1 MAHGPVAQALCLC
14 SYRSFARE
22 PHNPPQFSALSPRP
36 PRPKNN
42 PQKSKKPGRVA
53 PGLQAQLS
61 TGGSIPHSSNSSSF
75 FAKNFCRQQKYSLAR
90 VNSNATI
97 FVSYR
102 RMEQVLSISQP
113 AIRED
118 RISELEDIDGLV
130 ARYRAKVLR
139 TVAFSLGD
147 LDDAASIT
155 QDCFLQAYVNRAQYR
170 GDCSVSTW
178 LLQIAYNLVRDR
190 TKTRKSQFWRQAR
203 LQAVDVTA
211 AHLPSAASS
220 SESQLLA
227 RERLEQVMT
236 TLADLSPSQRTVFV
250 LRFVEEME
258 LPEIAAATGMAL
270 ATVKTHLYRAIDHV
284 RTRVGDA
291 KKEVSE

>member
-1 MAHGPVAQALCLC
+1 
-14 SYRSFARE
+14 
-22 PHNPPQFSALSPRP
+22 
-36 PRPKNN
+36 
-42 PQKSKKPGRVA
+42 
-53 PGLQAQLS
+53 
-61 TGGSIPHSSNSSSF
+61 
-75 FAKNFCRQQKYSLAR
+75 
-90 VNSNATI
+90 
-97 FVSYR
+97 
-102 RMEQVLSISQP
+102 MEQVLSISQP
-113 AIRED
+113 VIRED

-139 TVAFSLGD
+139 TVAFSMGD

-258 LPEIAAATGMAL
+258 LTEIAAATGMAL